1 MTTTDQNRGTRILE
15 QDIHS
20 IPCVQSS
27 RNMLGGAGERPH
39 LHRLSP
45 YIHVEREQT
54 IGSIALVGGRDGT
67 FRQAA
72 PTWCR
77 PNGVALRMIRPRSL
91 RWNG

>member
-27 RNMLGGAGERPH
+27 RNMLGAGERPH

-54 IGSIALVGGRDGT
+54 IGSIALVGRDGT